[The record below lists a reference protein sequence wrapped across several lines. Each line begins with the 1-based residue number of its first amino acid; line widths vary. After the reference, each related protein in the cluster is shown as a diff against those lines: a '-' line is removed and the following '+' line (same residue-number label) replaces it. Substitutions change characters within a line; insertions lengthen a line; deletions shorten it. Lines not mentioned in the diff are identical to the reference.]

1 MEEKGSYLK
10 FLNLLINDSIF
21 LLDESLKKIPELKAM
36 EAEIENTVEWNQR
49 PPQER
54 QERVHHFHQQE
65 HVCWLNMG

>member
-36 EAEIENTVEWNQR
+36 EAEIENSDEWNQR

-65 HVCWLNMG
+65 HVCWLNMC